1 MSFFNNPKEMLE
13 LLSEEERKNIDLI
26 MQEGL
31 EKHEDKA
38 INKVI
43 ENKIIINLI
52 NFHYGLQKEK
62 IATFR
67 EKIQK
72 LSNKKEG
79 LLLFKKMTAI
89 IFSTNYNDVLVSSKD
104 ENLREIEKLIL
115 KGANVKGKLG
125 TDLLIYCLK
134 KYFYDT
140 CALLIKAG
148 VEIEKNDNTMS
159 PVLKYCIEKE
169 RITFLELL
177 LGIGIDLNRED
188 TNGKSVLDLAKETNN
203 NSLIEVLYLNGVKN
217 EITNKIDEVDI
228 SKKRK

>member
-1 MSFFNNPKEMLE
+1 MSFFNNPKEMLAI
-13 LLSEEERKNIDLI
+13 LSEEERKNVNLI

-72 LSNKKEG
+72 PKSKKEG
-79 LLLFKKMTAI
+79 LLLFKKITNI
-89 IFSTNYNDVLVSSKD
+89 IFSSNYSNVLNDSKE
-104 ENLREIEKLIL
+104 ENLCELEKLIL
-115 KGANVKGKLG
+115 QGANIKGKLG

-134 KYFYDT
+134 NYYYDT
-140 CALLIKAG
+140 CAILIKAG
-148 VEIEKNDNTMS
+148 VEIEQADNTMS
-159 PVLKYCIEKE
+159 TVLKYCILNE

-177 LGIGIDLNRED
+177 LGIGIDLNRKD
-188 TNGKSVLDLAKETNN
+188 NNGKSVLDLAKETNN